1 LGTYCTAALFYLS
14 QFDEEEYE
22 SLDKEVLAPSKAA
35 LAPLPK
41 KSLEDR
47 EQAAANKPPI
57 PNAQP
62 NKQTENVPIQNR
74 TLIAT
79 TQHVSAFPQQT
90 HKLRDVEGHVNDG
103 YVSEEYEPINENV
116 SVLTSTQVLT

>member
-1 LGTYCTAALFYLS
+1 LETYCTAALFYLS
-14 QFDEEEYE
+14 QFDEEYYE
-22 SLDKEVLAPSKAA
+22 SVDKEVLAPNKAA
-35 LAPLPK
+35 LAALLK

-74 TLIAT
+74 TLIETA
-79 TQHVSAFPQQT
+79 QHVSAFPQQT
-90 HKLRDVEGHVNDG
+90 HKLRAVEGHVNDG
-103 YVSEEYEPINENV
+103 YVSEEYEPIKENV